1 MNVFFWLINTV
12 PLLAFLVIGVAVL
25 RLLRKWRRGG
35 NPRPRIEISLGVWM
49 FAVLF
54 RLVTVIAW
62 PAAPGWLLLLTLA
75 AAVLV
80 PNAFLVA
87 DLRRH
92 PEIFFSER
100 TIARLRALRTRVR
113 PTRP

>member
-1 MNVFFWLINTV
+1 MTVFFWLFNTV
-12 PLLAFLVIGVAVL
+12 PLLVFLVIGAAVL
-25 RLLRKWRRGG
+25 RLLRKWRRYG
-35 NPRPRIEISLGVWM
+35 NPRPRIEISLAMWM
-49 FAVLF
+49 FAVLC

-62 PAAPGWLLLLTLA
+62 PAAPVWIVLIPLTIG
-75 AAVLV
+75 VLG

-92 PEIFFSER
+92 PEILFSER